1 MVKWSLISID
11 MLAVDVTNIDGVQ
24 QRLKKLTPV
33 SLPLW
38 GNMTAQ
44 QMVEHMINEVQYT
57 NGVKTPLDT
66 GLPPDFKEQKKRWVY
81 TDEPIPR
88 NVVLGQLPDKYFY
101 PDLETAKQEL
111 LARLETFHQYHKA
124 NPGIEILHGGFGM
137 MTYNEWI
144 KWHNKHFKHHFKQFG
159 LIK

>member
-1 MVKWSLISID
+1 
-11 MLAVDVTNIDGVQ
+11 MLAVDVTDIDGVQ

-57 NGVKTPLDT
+57 NGVKTPIDT

-88 NVVLGQLPDKYFY
+88 NVVLGQLPEKCFTRIWKLQNGSY
-101 PDLETAKQEL
+101 L
-111 LARLETFHQYHKA
+111 LK
-124 NPGIEILHGGFGM
+124 
-137 MTYNEWI
+137 
-144 KWHNKHFKHHFKQFG
+144 
-159 LIK
+159 

>member
-1 MVKWSLISID
+1 
-11 MLAVDVTNIDGVQ
+11 MLAVDVTDIDGVQ
-24 QRLKKLTPV
+24 QWLKKLTPV

-57 NGVKTPLDT
+57 NGVKTPIDI
-66 GLPPDFKEQKKRWVY
+66 GLPPDFKEQKKLWVY

-88 NVVLGQLPDKYFY
+88 NVVLGQLPDKYTY
-101 PDLETAKQEL
+101 PNLETAKWQL
-111 LARLETFHQYHKA
+111 LVEIENFHQHHNV

-144 KWHNKHFKHHFKQFG
+144 KWHNKHFTHHFKQFG
-159 LIK
+159 LIE